1 MGSLCAFLIACGTS
15 PDFTSEQADG
25 PGPVPPRQDA
35 SIDASN
41 RVDGN
46 VRHDASADA
55 LAVDAA
61 AATRTSCSSVAHV
74 GDSLTA
80 YTEPSLTAAY
90 QRVGAS
96 VQINAYGGRAIL
108 QKLPADPM
116 TGQQAANSI
125 RAGGFT
131 GCWVVALG
139 TNDTADIAAGA
150 GYTRAHAIDQMM
162 TAIDPGRTASVMW
175 VNTYTTRTSGYWSN
189 ANMVLW
195 NQALVASQSRWP
207 NLRLYDWASVA
218 ATGAA
223 PFTDGIHHTTAGF
236 DVRNA
241 AIAHALVRFFP
252 AP

>member
-1 MGSLCAFLIACGTS
+1 MVSMRLRMPLGAMGSLCAFLIACGTS
-15 PDFTSEQADG
+15 PDVKSGQADG
-25 PGPVPPRQDA
+25 PVLPPQDA
-35 SIDASN
+35 SIDASD

-46 VRHDASADA
+46 VHHDASADA
-55 LAVDAA
+55 LADAA
-61 AATRTSCSSVAHV
+61 ASTRTSCSSVAHI

-96 VQINAYGGRAIL
+96 VRINAYGGRAIL

-116 TGQQAANSI
+116 TGQQAALSI

-150 GYTRAHAIDQMM
+150 GYTRGQAIDEMM

-175 VNTYTTRTSGYWSN
+175 VNTYTTRSSGYWSN
-189 ANMVLW
+189 ANMMLW
-195 NQALVASQSRWP
+195 NQALVDSQRRWP
-207 NLRLYDWASVA
+207 NLRL
-218 ATGAA
+218 
-223 PFTDGIHHTTAGF
+223 F
-236 DVRNA
+236 
-241 AIAHALVRFFP
+241 
-252 AP
+252 